1 MALDDAPPP
10 IPAAFHRWGMAL
22 EAHDVSLEHVLYLL
36 NRAAVVDTIAARVVH
51 DLRNPLQVVTMAASA
66 LTDDRPDEAKSTR
79 LAQAIAAAAK
89 KLENAIAQL
98 MVAPPPVP
106 EGGGGG
112 GGKTGGGT
120 SEPIALRDLV
130 TSIVGVLE
138 NMSTS
143 HGVSL
148 TVDVP
153 LSLPPVKAD
162 EAQVRHALLNLI
174 LNAREALEDR
184 GGGSVKIGAKTLDEY
199 VELSVED
206 DGPGVPD
213 ELANQI
219 FEPFFTTKAANGHL
233 GLGLPVASQLVARQ
247 GGALTLASRTGAGVL
262 LRLRL
267 PMLGSPPPRAAS

>member
-1 MALDDAPPP
+1 MAPRNTA
-10 IPAAFHRWGMAL
+10 ISAALHRWGMAL
-22 EAHDVSLEHVLYLL
+22 EAHDVSPEHVLYLL
-36 NRAAVVDTIAARVVH
+36 NRASVVDTIAARVVH
-51 DLRNPLQVVTMAASA
+51 DLRNPLQVITMAASA
-66 LTDDRPDEAKSTR
+66 LADDQPDEAKSTR
-79 LAQAIAAAAK
+79 LAQAIAAAAE

-98 MVAPPPVP
+98 MVAPPPIP

-112 GGKTGGGT
+112 GRGGG
-120 SEPIALRDLV
+120 SPPEPIAIRELV
-130 TSIVGVLE
+130 TSTVGVLE

-143 HGVSL
+143 HGASL

-162 EAQVRHALLNLI
+162 EAHVRHALLNLI

-184 GGGSVKIGAKTLDEY
+184 KGGSVKIGAKTLDQY

-219 FEPFFTTKAANGHL
+219 FEPFFTTKAANRHL
-233 GLGLPVASQLVARQ
+233 GLGLPVASQLVARH
-247 GGALTLASRTGAGVL
+247 GGALTLASRSGAGAL
-262 LRLRL
+262 LTLRL
-267 PMLGSPPPRAAS
+267 PMLESPRTAS